1 MTAPLDRSTVD
12 SLLTTTRAV
21 RRGLDLERPVSLA
34 TVRECLALARH
45 APSAENASLTR
56 WLVVHDPER
65 RARLAELY
73 GRGMPAIRAL
83 ADASGDEA
91 QRRVYASAE
100 WLAANLGRVPV
111 LVVPCL
117 VQRPPAQFSS
127 IMCATLYGSILP
139 AVWSFQ
145 LALRSRGLG
154 SVLTTLH
161 LAFED
166 EARAL
171 LDIPDG
177 ALQVALIPVAHLR
190 RAEQRPGA
198 RPPVEDIAYLDR
210 WGRRFEEES

>member
-1 MTAPLDRSTVD
+1 VTAPLDRSTVD
-12 SLLTTTRAV
+12 RLLTTTRAV

-34 TVRECLALARH
+34 TVRECIGLARH
-45 APSAENASLTR
+45 APAAENASLTR

-73 GRGMPAIRAL
+73 ARGLPAIQAL
-83 ADASGDEA
+83 AAASTDAA

-100 WLAANLGRVPV
+100 WLAVNLGRVPV

-117 VQRPPAQFSS
+117 VTRPPAEFSS
-127 IMCATLYGSILP
+127 ILCATLYGSILP

-145 LALRSRGLG
+145 LALRSRNLG

-171 LDIPDG
+171 LDIPAD
-177 ALQVALIPVAHLR
+177 ALQVALIPIAHLR
-190 RAEQRPGA
+190 RAEQRPA
-198 RPPVEDIAYLDR
+198 SRPPVEDIAYLDR
-210 WGRRFEEES
+210 WGRRFVEES

>member
-1 MTAPLDRSTVD
+1 MTAPLDLPTVD
-12 SLLTTTRAV
+12 RLLTTTRAV

-34 TVRECLALARH
+34 TVRECIALARH

-56 WLVVHDPER
+56 WLVVQDPAR

-73 GRGMPAIRAL
+73 ARGMPAIRAL
-83 ADASGDEA
+83 ADASEDEA

-100 WLAANLGRVPV
+100 WLATNLGRVPV

-117 VQRPPAQFSS
+117 VNRPPAEFSA

-154 SVLTTLH
+154 SALTTAH
-161 LAFED
+161 QMDQPAM
-166 EARAL
+166 ARIL
-171 LDIPDG
+171 GIPESWD
-177 ALQVALIPVAHLR
+177 QVALIPVGYTTGGDF
-190 RAEQRPGA
+190 RPSP
-198 RPPVEDIAYLDR
+198 RDQQDHIIWDR
-210 WGRRFEEES
+210 YPDG